1 MTIALATPAPRAYRS
16 QPLLRALV
24 LVAMVLPL
32 AVSVVVHSPV
42 PFDTRVEAAFL
53 WILCLVPA
61 LMHVSAPAERR
72 RPVPFLPIIGVLYGL
87 YYALGAALGAYN
99 QHYKIVLSPARD
111 YDDAIFVALYG
122 WLALSFGYV
131 SGRLLVSPEKPSREM
146 DVPDAVRRRYGTI
159 LMVAGLLLESYRLV
173 RTVPVEVAGILKFVS
188 TLGWFGSGLLI
199 TMLTQRRLNFAYRMI
214 TYAGVG
220 AFLLM
225 AIGSGSVANAAFY
238 GAVVF
243 SCAWIGLGRVKTSWI
258 VAGAVGIITIISL
271 RGVSE
276 QYRKVV
282 WYAGEGGSVV
292 SRTRLFFKLLEMRV
306 QTDGV
311 DGAVEQG
318 FQTSAGRSANLDL
331 LADVIIRTP
340 REIPYWG
347 GETYLSLVGAFVPR
361 FLWPDKPTKEL
372 GQAFGHRYGYIGV
385 NDIGT
390 ALNLPFLVEFYANF
404 GIAGVIGGMWLIGFI
419 YYVLQRTVN
428 SPGQDTLHSLIGV
441 VILVPLINIES
452 DFSLG
457 FGGLILNGAALW
469 FVLRTIRRAGLAKLM
484 ASSLAMASRMPAPVL
499 RVGQD

>member
-1 MTIALATPAPRAYRS
+1 MTIAVATHTPREDRS
-16 QPLLRALV
+16 QPMLRALV
-24 LVAMVLPL
+24 LIAMALPL
-32 AVSVVVHSPV
+32 AVATVVHSPV
-42 PFDTRVEAAFL
+42 PFETRVEAAFL
-53 WILCLVPA
+53 WILCLVPG
-61 LMHVSAPAERR
+61 LLHVSAPASRR
-72 RPVPFLPIIGVLYGL
+72 RPIPFLPMIGLLYGL
-87 YYALGAALGAYN
+87 YYALGAALGTYN
-99 QHYKIVLSPARD
+99 QHYKITLSPSRD
-111 YDDAIFVALYG
+111 YDDAVFVALYG
-122 WLALSFGYV
+122 WLSLSFGYIA
-131 SGRLLVSPEKPSREM
+131 GRLLVTREKPSRDI
-146 DVPDAVRRRYGTI
+146 DVPDVIQRRYGAM
-159 LMVAGLLLESYRLV
+159 LMVAGLLLESFRLV
-173 RTVPVEVAGILKFVS
+173 TNVPVEIAGILKFIS

-199 TMLTQRRLNFAYRMI
+199 TLLTQRRLNFAYRML

-243 SCAWIGLGRVKTSWI
+243 TCAWIGLGRVKSSWI
-258 VAGAVGIITIISL
+258 VAGALGFVTIISL

-282 WYAGEGGSVV
+282 WYSGEGGSVV

-311 DGAVEQG
+311 DGAVAQG

-340 REIPYWG
+340 QEIPYWG

-372 GQAFGHRYGYIGV
+372 GQAFGHRYGYIGA
-385 NDIGT
+385 NDLGT

-404 GIAGVIGGMWLIGFI
+404 GIAGVIVGMCLIGLI
-419 YYVLQRTVN
+419 YYALQRAVN
-428 SPGQDTLHSLIGV
+428 SPGQDTLHSLVGV

-457 FGGLILNGAALW
+457 FGGLILNGVALW
-469 FVLRTIRRAGLAKLM
+469 FVLRTIRRSGLASMKPTLSM
-484 ASSLAMASRMPAPVL
+484 SNRLVPQAWRIG
-499 RVGQD
+499 RN